1 MYELLHRA
9 PTDAGNHDLQKFTRW
24 ALAYGRSTSA
34 LDGPHLFEL
43 DAARADLS
51 GARLLGVHAIDC
63 RFLTAMPHAR
73 FEDSF
78 IDACEHDSI
87 VAGMLAIARREGRHG
102 QPCRPRG
109 TGSRV

>member
-9 PTDAGNHDLQKFTRW
+9 PTEAGNHDLQKFTRW
-24 ALAYGRSTSA
+24 ALAYGRSTRA
-34 LDGPHLFEL
+34 LDGPHPL
-43 DAARADLS
+43 R
-51 GARLLGVHAIDC
+51 
-63 RFLTAMPHAR
+63 AMPHAR